1 MQCVHHPVSPSSSHA
16 ALVAQDEST
25 AAATQSGLAA
35 VRQNQSDEVGAYKID
50 PPPLSFSARTTTKL
64 DAHLA
69 STLYRFFFFRTP
81 TLPPLP
87 HSAVHYTS
95 WLSAPSL
102 RTRTSTCCAG
112 RAGSPW
118 SCKGLLMVAQSRCL
132 LDTHQRIRNCC
143 RRRIRELLQVRAAQ
157 NSSQRVRRS

>member
-1 MQCVHHPVSPSSSHA
+1 V
-16 ALVAQDEST
+16 LAQDEST
-25 AAATQSGLAA
+25 AQSGLAA

-50 PPPLSFSARTTTKL
+50 PPPLSFSARSTTKL

-69 STLYRFFFFRTP
+69 SALYHLLFFSPP
-81 TLPPLP
+81 TLPPLL
-87 HSAVHYTS
+87 HSADHYTP

-112 RAGSPW
+112 RAGSSW
-118 SCKGLLMVAQSRCL
+118 SCEGLLTVAQSRCL
-132 LDTHQRIRNCC
+132 RDTHQRIRTCC

-157 NSSQRVRRS
+157 TSSQRAAY